1 MHLRAQDNI
10 LHVLPLHHTHGI
22 VNALLCPL
30 SVGAEVTMM
39 QEFSA
44 DLVWDTLLSRDVD
57 VSVFM
62 AVPTIYA
69 KLVEAF
75 RKSRHA
81 ERAFWAR
88 NELRDNVR
96 LMVSGSAALPEVRCR
111 LEVGR

>member
-1 MHLRAQDNI
+1 M
-10 LHVLPLHHTHGI
+10 LPLHHTHGI

-39 QEFSA
+39 PEFSA
-44 DLVWDTLLSRDVD
+44 DLVWETLLSRDVA

-75 RKSRHA
+75 RVSRHA
-81 ERAFWAR
+81 ERAHWAR
-88 NELRDNVR
+88 DELRQKVR
-96 LMVSGSAALPEVRCR
+96 LMVSGSAALPEVSPPK
-111 LEVGR
+111 VGR